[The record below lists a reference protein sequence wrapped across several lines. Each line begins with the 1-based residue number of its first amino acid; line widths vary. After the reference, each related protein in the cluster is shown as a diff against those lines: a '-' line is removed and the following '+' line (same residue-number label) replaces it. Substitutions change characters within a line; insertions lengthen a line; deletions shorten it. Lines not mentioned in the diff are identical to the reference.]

1 MSKFLI
7 KQAFAEAMDLHKQNR
22 FEEAKVIYNKILT
35 VNDSEPNAH
44 HLISLVFM
52 AEGDFDNAKK
62 HIEVAIEKAPDQAV
76 FRSNYGS
83 LLHSMGEHQLAVNSI
98 KKSLKLDKKLFQ
110 SYYSLG
116 IIYTDM
122 NEHDKAIESYI
133 KALEINNGSSEA
145 HNNLANLFSYLN
157 NPEAEYHYK
166 KTIELNPNEIY
177 PRLNMSN
184 YFIKNNKFNDSLKH
198 LQDMIELGLES
209 KEVYNSLGVSY
220 KGLNDDDNASKMFLK
235 SLDMDPNFTLAQKNL
250 DSLK

>member
-22 FEEAKVIYNKILT
+22 FEEAKAIYNKIIT
-35 VNDSEPNAH
+35 VNESEPNAH
-44 HLISLVFM
+44 HLISLIYM

-62 HIEVAIEKAPDQAV
+62 HIEIAIEKAPEQAV

-83 LLHSMGEHQLAVNSI
+83 LLHSMGENQLAINAI
-98 KKSLKLDKKLFQ
+98 KISLRLDKKLFQ

-122 NEHDKAIESYI
+122 QEHEKAVENYV
-133 KALEINNGSSEA
+133 KALEINSESSEA

-157 NPEAEYHYK
+157 NNEAEYHYN
-166 KTIELNPNEIY
+166 KTIELIPNEIY

-184 YFIKNNKFNDSLKH
+184 YLVKNNRFDESLKH
-198 LQDMIELGLES
+198 LKEILDMGLES

-220 KGLNDDDNASKMFLK
+220 KGLDDDDNAKKMFQK
-235 SLDMDPNFTLAQKNL
+235 SLGLDPNFTLAQKNL
-250 DSLK
+250 DSLD

>member
-35 VNDSEPNAH
+35 VNESEPNAH

-52 AEGDFDNAKK
+52 AEGDFENAKK
-62 HIEVAIEKAPDQAV
+62 HIEIAIDKAPNQAV
-76 FRSNYGS
+76 FHSNYGS
-83 LLHSMGEHQLAVNSI
+83 LLHSMGEHQLAINAI
-98 KKSLKLDKKLFQ
+98 KASLKLDKKLFQ

-116 IIYTDM
+116 IVYTDM
-122 NEHDKAIESYI
+122 QEHEKAVENYI
-133 KALEINNGSSEA
+133 KALELNSESSEA

-157 NPEAEYHYK
+157 NSEAEYHYE
-166 KTIELNPNEIY
+166 KTITLTPNEIY

-184 YFIKNNKFNDSLKH
+184 YLIKNNKFEDSLKH
-198 LQDMIELGLES
+198 LNEIIEMGLES

-220 KGLNDDDNASKMFLK
+220 KGLNDDKNASKMFKK
-235 SLDMDPNFTLAQKNL
+235 SLELDPNFTLAQKNL
-250 DSLK
+250 DSLD